1 MIDLRKV
8 AGPVDKSMIVVEEL
22 SNELV
27 KGYSQREALMKRFV
41 FRANGCFFVYSSSV
55 PDEIYAD
62 EDSGRDEASR
72 YTVVSCIMC
81 FKKCGNDLI
90 LERVR

>member
-1 MIDLRKV
+1 
-8 AGPVDKSMIVVEEL
+8 MIVVEEL

-41 FRANGCFFVYSSSV
+41 FRANGCFFVYASSV

-72 YTVVSCIMC
+72 YTVVSSIMC
-81 FKKCGNDLI
+81 FKKSGNDLI